1 MNTLNIMD
9 KIKDYIVKVYNIQE
23 KIIDNIKIDS
33 RNVNENDLFIAI
45 KGKNIDGHNYVLDAI
60 NRGASLIIVS
70 EDISIKANTM
80 IIKVHDTIEIL
91 GVLANKM
98 INQIKVPVIAVTGSN
113 GKTTTK
119 ELIANLLASKYKVL
133 KNKGNL
139 NNHIGLPLTI
149 LEYQDED
156 IIVLEMGMNHEGEIE
171 KLTKICHPNIGVI
184 TNIGTAHIGNL
195 GSKKNIY
202 KAKLEILSGM
212 KNGFLV
218 INNNDKYLRKT
229 KTDNNQIMR
238 CGTNKNDNIKL
249 LDINYSLAKT
259 DFKIDYLNKTYDFT
273 INVPG
278 KYIVNDVLL
287 AIQVGILLNIDINDM
302 KSIINDYK
310 TTNNRINVIENDNY
324 QIINDC
330 YNSSYESLD
339 NILSILKNIDDEK
352 ILIIGDILELGK
364 YNKKILKKVTK
375 QINKVPNCQVLLMGT
390 NMKKISK
397 KIKNSIYCNNFDEMY
412 LNINKINLNNK
423 IILIKASHAMNFEQI
438 YNYIINID
446 KDK

>member
-9 KIKDYIVKVYNIQE
+9 NIKDYIVKVYNIQE
-23 KIIDNIKIDS
+23 KTINNIKIDS
-33 RNVNENDLFIAI
+33 RNINENDLFIAI

-80 IIKVHDTIEIL
+80 IIKVNDTIEIL
-91 GVLANKM
+91 GVLANSM
-98 INQIKVPVIAVTGSN
+98 INKIKVPVIAVTGSN

-119 ELIANLLASKYKVL
+119 ELIANLLATKYKVL

-156 IIVLEMGMNHEGEIE
+156 IIVLEMGMNHKGEIE

-202 KAKLEILSGM
+202 KAKLEILKGM

-218 INNNDKYLRKT
+218 INNNDKYLRKA
-229 KTDNNQIMR
+229 KTNNNQILR

-249 LDINYSLAKT
+249 LSINYSLTKT
-259 DFKIDYLNKTYDFT
+259 DFKIDYLNKIYDFT

-287 AIQVGILLNIDINDM
+287 AIQVGVLLNIDINDM

-310 TTNNRINVIENDNY
+310 TSNNRINVIENNNY
-324 QIINDC
+324 KIINDC

-339 NILSILKNIDDEK
+339 NILSILQNIDDEK

-364 YNKKILKKVTK
+364 YNKKILKRVTK
-375 QINKVPNCQVLLMGT
+375 QINKVRNCQVLLMGT
-390 NMKKISK
+390 NMKKLSK

-423 IILIKASHAMNFEQI
+423 IVLIKASHAMNFEKI
-438 YNYIINID
+438 YHYIINID

>member
-9 KIKDYIVKVYNIQE
+9 NIKDYIVKVYNIQE
-23 KIIDNIKIDS
+23 KTINNIKIDS
-33 RNVNENDLFIAI
+33 RNINENDLFIAI

-91 GVLANKM
+91 GVLANRM
-98 INQIKVPVIAVTGSN
+98 INKIKVPVIAVTGSN

-119 ELIANLLASKYKVL
+119 ELIANLLATKYKVL

-156 IIVLEMGMNHEGEIE
+156 IIVLEMGMNHKGEIE

-202 KAKLEILSGM
+202 KAKLEILKGM

-218 INNNDKYLRKT
+218 INNNDKYLRKA
-229 KTDNNQIMR
+229 KTNNNQILR

-249 LDINYSLAKT
+249 LSINYSLTKT
-259 DFKIDYLNKTYDFT
+259 DFKIDYLNKIYDFT

-287 AIQVGILLNIDINDM
+287 AIQVGVLLNIDINDM

-310 TTNNRINVIENDNY
+310 TSNNRINVIENNNY
-324 QIINDC
+324 KIINDC

-339 NILSILKNIDDEK
+339 NILSILQNIDDEK

-364 YNKKILKKVTK
+364 YNKKILKRVTK
-375 QINKVPNCQVLLMGT
+375 QINKVRNCQVLLMGT
-390 NMKKISK
+390 NMKKLSK
-397 KIKNSIYCNNFDEMY
+397 KIKNSIYCKNFDEMY

>member
-9 KIKDYIVKVYNIQE
+9 NIKDYIVKVYNIQE
-23 KIIDNIKIDS
+23 KTINNIKIDS
-33 RNVNENDLFIAI
+33 RNINENDLFIAI

-80 IIKVHDTIEIL
+80 IIKVNDTIEIL
-91 GVLANKM
+91 GVLANSM
-98 INQIKVPVIAVTGSN
+98 INKIKVPVIAVTGSN

-119 ELIANLLASKYKVL
+119 ELIANLLATKYKVL

-156 IIVLEMGMNHEGEIE
+156 IIVLEMGMNHKGEIE

-202 KAKLEILSGM
+202 KAKLEILKGM

-218 INNNDKYLRKT
+218 INNNDKYLRKA
-229 KTDNNQIMR
+229 KTNNNQILR

-249 LDINYSLAKT
+249 LSINYSLTKT
-259 DFKIDYLNKTYDFT
+259 DFKIDYLNKIYDFT

-287 AIQVGILLNIDINDM
+287 AIQVGVLLNIDINDM

-310 TTNNRINVIENDNY
+310 TSNNRINVIENNNY
-324 QIINDC
+324 KIINDC

-339 NILSILKNIDDEK
+339 NILSILQNIDDEK

-364 YNKKILKKVTK
+364 YNKKILKRVTK
-375 QINKVPNCQVLLMGT
+375 QINKVRNCQVLLMGT
-390 NMKKISK
+390 NMKKLSK
-397 KIKNSIYCNNFDEMY
+397 KIQNSIYCKNFDEMY

>member
-9 KIKDYIVKVYNIQE
+9 NIKDYIVKVYNIQE
-23 KIIDNIKIDS
+23 KTINNIKIDS
-33 RNVNENDLFIAI
+33 RNINENDLFIAI

-80 IIKVHDTIEIL
+80 IIKVNDTIEIL
-91 GVLANKM
+91 GVLANSM
-98 INQIKVPVIAVTGSN
+98 INKIKVPVIAVTGSN

-119 ELIANLLASKYKVL
+119 ELIANLLATKYKVL

-156 IIVLEMGMNHEGEIE
+156 IIVLEMGMNHKGEIE

-202 KAKLEILSGM
+202 KAKLEILKGM
-212 KNGFLV
+212 KNGFLI
-218 INNNDKYLRKT
+218 INNNDKYLRKA
-229 KTDNNQIMR
+229 KTNNNQILR

-249 LDINYSLAKT
+249 LSINYSLTKT
-259 DFKIDYLNKTYDFT
+259 DFKIDYLNKIYDFT

-287 AIQVGILLNIDINDM
+287 AIQVGVLLNIDINDM

-310 TTNNRINVIENDNY
+310 TSNNRINVIENNNY
-324 QIINDC
+324 KIINDC

-339 NILSILKNIDDEK
+339 NILSILQNIDDEK

-364 YNKKILKKVTK
+364 YNKKILKRVTK
-375 QINKVPNCQVLLMGT
+375 QINKVRNCQVLLMGT
-390 NMKKISK
+390 NMKKLSK
-397 KIKNSIYCNNFDEMY
+397 KIKNSIYCKNFDEMY